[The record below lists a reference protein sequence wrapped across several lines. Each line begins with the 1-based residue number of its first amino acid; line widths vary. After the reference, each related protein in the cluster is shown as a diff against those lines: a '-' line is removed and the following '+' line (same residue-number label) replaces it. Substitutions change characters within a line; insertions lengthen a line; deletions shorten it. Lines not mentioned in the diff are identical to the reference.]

1 MILYALKD
9 VKTDYFV
16 TRNGR
21 LDVLNEGTQLFTS
34 KSAAARCVKYQI
46 DNYYLTSPLVRSIAD
61 SILEMKY
68 KVPRNLIDPSF
79 REICDIIDDID
90 LKVVKVQLNE
100 KRSKKEI

>member
-34 KSAAARCVKYQI
+34 KSAAERCVKYQI
-46 DNYYLTSPLVRSIAD
+46 DGYTLISPLIQSIAD
-61 SILEMKY
+61 SILEYKY
-68 KVPRNLIDPSF
+68 KVPRDCIDPSF

>member
-9 VKTDYFV
+9 VSTDYYV

-21 LDVLNEGTQLFTS
+21 LDELNEGTQLFTS
-34 KSAAARCVKYQI
+34 KSAAERCLKFQI

-68 KVPRNLIDPSF
+68 KLSRDVINPSF
-79 REICDIIDDID
+79 REICDIIDDIK

>member
-9 VKTDYFV
+9 LATEYFV

-21 LDVLNEGTQLFTS
+21 LDGLNKDTQLFSS
-34 KSAAARCVKYQI
+34 KSAAERCLKFQI

-61 SILEMKY
+61 SILELKY
-68 KVPRNLIDPSF
+68 KVPRECINASF
-79 REICDIIDDID
+79 KEVCDIIDDIN

>member
-9 VKTDYFV
+9 SATEYFV

-21 LDVLNEGTQLFTS
+21 LDELNEGTQLFTS
-34 KSAAARCVKYQI
+34 KSAAERCLKFQI
-46 DNYYLTSPLVRSIAD
+46 DNYYLTSPLIRSIAD

-68 KVPRNLIDPSF
+68 KVPRDLIDPSF
-79 REICDIIDDID
+79 REICDIIDDIK

-100 KRSKKEI
+100 KRSKKEA

>member
-9 VKTDYFV
+9 LKTDYFV

-21 LDVLNEGTQLFTS
+21 LDELNEGTQLFTS
-34 KSAAARCVKYQI
+34 KSAAERCLKFQI

-68 KVPRNLIDPSF
+68 KVPRDLINPSF
-79 REICDIIDDID
+79 REICDIVDDIN

-100 KRSKKEI
+100 KRNKKEV